1 MVKNP
6 LANAGDAGDAGSI
19 LGSGRS
25 PGGGHG
31 NPPQYSCLKNPMD
44 RGAWRA
50 TIHWVAKNWTRLK
63 LLSMN
68 AKNFQHTLRPSN
80 IKMKKSRFL
89 PSRNLDS
96 SQILRDYNG
105 NDHLGTSDFLL
116 FVNNA
121 SSTLICVENNTS
133 DF

>member
-1 MVKNP
+1 MINENLTQILGTKKKRKKGSLGGPSDKEPACQCRRVR
-6 LANAGDAGDAGSI
+6 DAGSI

-68 AKNFQHTLRPSN
+68 AKN
-80 IKMKKSRFL
+80 
-89 PSRNLDS
+89 
-96 SQILRDYNG
+96 
-105 NDHLGTSDFLL
+105 
-116 FVNNA
+116 
-121 SSTLICVENNTS
+121 
-133 DF
+133 